1 MTDGTVSPPGA
12 EQRVKA
18 ETAPRVSASPLGC
31 WGAAECLWP
40 LWPSGPAGWGGP
52 MMWKDLKGLESRM
65 EVSKSTVDVCSYRCL
80 LPTSHRMPI
89 FQALETKRKL
99 LLSQEALHPLME
111 GHLV

>member
-1 MTDGTVSPPGA
+1 
-12 EQRVKA
+12 
-18 ETAPRVSASPLGC
+18 
-31 WGAAECLWP
+31 
-40 LWPSGPAGWGGP
+40 